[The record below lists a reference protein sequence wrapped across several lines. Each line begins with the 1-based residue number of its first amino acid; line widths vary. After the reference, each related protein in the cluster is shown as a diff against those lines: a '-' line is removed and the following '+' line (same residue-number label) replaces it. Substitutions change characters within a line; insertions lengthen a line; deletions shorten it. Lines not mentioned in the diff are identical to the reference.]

1 MFSTIPKLRYVRG
14 HTYMPHVARRPHHHA
29 PTSTI
34 LFIIFHESRGFLA
47 KKSILRKFLWRSSI
61 HRRLFREN
69 THAGWSRNPCSSLL
83 VVIGRSST
91 ARPSR
96 SARFSEE
103 KERGHTGEGGH
114 VSALPRSHSPVNHR
128 GRRPGH
134 ARVLLV
140 SFSTLIVSPSLSL
153 ARRPPGYG
161 PGAIP
166 TSDARFMSP
175 KKSLSI
181 HPIKITTLNHVCHQ
195 LPLVSG

>member
-1 MFSTIPKLRYVRG
+1 
-14 HTYMPHVARRPHHHA
+14 MPHVARRPHHHA

-61 HRRLFREN
+61 HRRLFEN